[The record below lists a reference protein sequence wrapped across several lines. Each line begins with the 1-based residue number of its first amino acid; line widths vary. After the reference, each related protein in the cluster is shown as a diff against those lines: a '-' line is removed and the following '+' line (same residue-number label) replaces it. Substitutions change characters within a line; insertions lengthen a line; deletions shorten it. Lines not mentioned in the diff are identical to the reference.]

1 LSPASLPVDFKQ
13 GMEFATAI
21 QILSYGVLGAAG
33 FFVAVDFLKARQELS
48 RTMVLLRDRREE
60 VR

>member
-1 LSPASLPVDFKQ
+1 VPVDFKQ
-13 GMEFATAI
+13 VMEFATAI

-33 FFVAVDFLKARQELS
+33 VFVAFDFLKARQELS
-48 RTMVLLRDRREE
+48 RVIMSSRSGREE